1 MCDYSLMGVPT
12 RLARDGEE
20 LVVYR
25 FRTGSLGLAS
35 EGGLDCTVREGLWAS
50 INTLFRS
57 LGPSEETAV
66 CIAPGAQLLMRD
78 ISHEL
83 QRSIRVG
90 PVEEVVFTQLSAEA
104 HAYRD
109 AVRFSNGSEVLLQR
123 LKEGQRVRVL
133 RLSLV
138 DDVSDPVVG
147 DAAHSKSPVLAD

>member
-12 RLARDGEE
+12 RLAKDGEE

-35 EGGLDCTVREGLWAS
+35 EGDLGGTAREGLWGY
-50 INTLFRS
+50 IKTLFRS
-57 LGPSEETAV
+57 LGSSEATAV

-78 ISHEL
+78 IPHEL
-83 QRSIRVG
+83 QSSIKVG
-90 PVEEVVFTQLSAEA
+90 PVEEVVFTQLSAEP

-123 LKEGQRVRVL
+123 LKEGQRVRIL

-138 DDVSDPVVG
+138 DELSDPVVG
-147 DAAHSKSPVLAD
+147 DAAYLKSPLAG